1 MFSLYRAYV
10 IITRIIVLCAGH
22 CTSPFSVFN
31 WCTLRETDMSEWSG
45 SLVLSNTGRM
55 SIYAHVVTSL
65 GTDSE

>member
-1 MFSLYRAYV
+1 
-10 IITRIIVLCAGH
+10 
-22 CTSPFSVFN
+22 
-31 WCTLRETDMSEWSG
+31 MSEWSG